1 MKYKLIDDGVLR
13 SDGASIPNDLDN
25 RDWVAYQ
32 EWLAAGNTPLPLE
45 VPIPTDFF
53 GG

>member
-13 SDGASIPNDLDN
+13 SAGGSIPNDPDN

-32 EWLAAGNTPLPLE
+32 EWLAAGNTPIQLDE
-45 VPIPTDFF
+45 PIPTDFF
-53 GG
+53 NN